1 MMSALGRLS
10 LTALVLLLSGVSAPA
25 QPVVPGPPKLLVQDQ
40 GWAYTRTGRFSG
52 VGKIEDQVAVLA
64 GSRYGFVKGLKVALD
79 NTDPLHAEAILKDGQ
94 VYVPLSFA
102 GYATLAK
109 VTAPTP
115 APTFLRDRWVYDLPR
130 PAYSPPSTVH
140 TLQVN
145 SQTWVNFADV
155 GSALGLHVFS
165 DESGL
170 VCLGRNQDFGFTTH
184 ELNVHD
190 SVITAF
196 DTPDKIADPKVALK
210 YLPSLPALVTPPPA
224 SNVPRAAYNLAGF
237 NFRLLGSKPPPPGVY
252 PRLLFSPEDIPYLQD
267 RVKNNRVMQ
276 MSLAAAEALF
286 SNSWW
291 DPKTADGQ
299 YFAKL
304 AKGEPAVET
313 SEGHGASIYATNVDY
328 PTNCLTSMALFCL
341 LSGDDVHGQMAAD
354 ALCNYYKAKEAK
366 IDEILAAS
374 ESEFAFVPALSGYSA
389 AEWQGM
395 DAVVNHLDLGLAL
408 DFAGHWMSP
417 EQKDLMRR
425 IIAKATYGRRT
436 TAGNG
441 LSHLL
446 AVTAIEGLPGYDAEG
461 AAADAELAQ
470 SFLDYGLDLKGMLT
484 ADGAKVGN
492 FQFQVLGMV
501 VLARR
506 NDNLWGHPHWRNF
519 LNGADAA
526 GPTPAATAGPDPTDG
541 GPFDTQTIM
550 EFHAFYPDDAL
561 ADRILSR
568 RFPNFKPAG
577 LDLTLY
583 SAQLANE
590 TSAHMHQ
597 LKLRLPGPS
606 YPGFVSSLLY
616 DTDWTPPARGE

>member
-1 MMSALGRLS
+1 MSMKFAFGRLCLAAIVWVS
-10 LTALVLLLSGVSAPA
+10 SGLPLPA
-25 QPVVPGPPKLLVQDQ
+25 QPTAGAPQLLPQNQ
-40 GWAYTRTGRFSG
+40 GWAYTRTGRWSG
-52 VGKIEDQVAVLA
+52 TFKIEDQVAVFA
-64 GSRYGFVKGLKVALD
+64 GSRYGFVRGLKVPLD
-79 NTDPLHAEAILKDGQ
+79 NTDPLHAEAVLKDGQ
-94 VYVPLSFA
+94 VYVPVSFA
-102 GYATLAK
+102 AFLTLK
-109 VTAPTP
+109 TVTAPTP
-115 APTFLRDRWVYDLPR
+115 APDYLRDRWVYDLPR
-130 PAYSPPSTVH
+130 PAYTPPPTAR
-140 TLQVN
+140 TLPVN
-145 SQTWVNFADV
+145 GQTWVDFADV
-155 GSALGLHVFS
+155 GQALGLHVLS
-165 DESGL
+165 DPSGL
-170 VCLGRNQDFGFTTH
+170 VCIGRNPDFDFTTH
-184 ELNVHD
+184 ELNVRD

-196 DTPDKIADPKVALK
+196 DTPDKIASAKVALK
-210 YLPSLPALVTPPPA
+210 YLPALPAMVPPPPA
-224 SNVPRAAYNLAGF
+224 SNIPRAAYNLTGF
-237 NFRLLGSKPPPPGVY
+237 NFRLLGSKPPSPGVY
-252 PRLLFSPEDIPYLQD
+252 PRLLFSPEDIPFLQE

-286 SNSWW
+286 ANSWW

-304 AKGEPAVET
+304 AKGEPATET
-313 SEGHGASIYATNVDY
+313 SEGHAASIYSSDVNY

-366 IDEILAAS
+366 IDEILSAS

-389 AEWQGM
+389 AQWQGM
-395 DAVVNHLDLGLAL
+395 DKLVNHLDLGLAL

-425 IIAKATYGRRT
+425 IIAKATYGRRP

-446 AVTAIEGLPGYDAEG
+446 AVTAIEGLPGYDAEA

-470 SFLDYGLDLKGMLT
+470 SFLDFGFDQKGLLT
-484 ADGAKVGN
+484 PDGAKAGN
-492 FQFQVLGMV
+492 LQFQVLAMV

-519 LNGADAA
+519 LAGAEA
-526 GPTPAATAGPDPTDG
+526 TSPAPAVGPDANDG
-541 GPFDTQTIM
+541 GPYDTQTIM
-550 EFHAFYPDDAL
+550 EFHAFYPDNTQ
-561 ADRILSR
+561 ADRVLAH
-568 RFPNFKPAG
+568 RFPSFNPSA